1 MFKKFV
7 WVTGF
12 LDILIGL
19 GVWSQPLTAPQQ
31 GTFVSLMTLGAFL
44 MFAGAALMWASK
56 DIAVRAPVI
65 FWQGLVRLT
74 AVCSILYGVPND
86 LATPYE
92 YGVAVFDGIIS
103 LTYIFGTIRSTG
115 VSAPRLLVGKTA

>member
-1 MFKKFV
+1 MFRRFV
-7 WVTGF
+7 WITGF

-19 GVWSQPLTAPQQ
+19 AVWSQPLLMPQA
-31 GTFVSLMTLGAFL
+31 GTFVSLMTLGSFL

-56 DIAVRAPVI
+56 DIAVCAPVI

-74 AVCSILYGVPND
+74 AVCSILYGVPNG

-92 YGVAVFDGIIS
+92 YGVAAFDGIIS
-103 LTYIFGTIRSTG
+103 LTYIFGTMRFTG
-115 VSAPRLLVGKTA
+115 VSAPRLLMGRTA